1 MTPIALALVVAVVQ
15 PGSASAT
22 VQTTQD
28 KVRSALSTWFKSEGP
43 ARARAREQARKAVSE
58 LIDFDALAKATLG
71 SKWDEVKASDRGAA
85 VDATGAAVAAVA
97 GGRAHG
103 GVSFS
108 VDVDPQ

>member
-1 MTPIALALVVAVVQ
+1 MR
-15 PGSASAT
+15 GRE
-22 VQTTQD
+22 
-28 KVRSALSTWFKSEGP
+28 RS
-43 ARARAREQARKAVSE
+43 QIV
-58 LIDFDALAKATLG
+58 I
-71 SKWDEVKASDRGAA
+71 KASDRGAA